1 MSVCNTDVKQKAA
14 PCEHYNFNIFQF
26 LKSYRKQSIQFS
38 FAALAFITFGI
49 GDGITSAYMIHING
63 IMVEANPL
71 IRSIVESHGLLGLI
85 FYKMYMTFM
94 LLTVIVL
101 LEKTSKEPSYWTA
114 NGLFAALAIGG
125 VMATTANLMQV
136 YGFEVLGHGV
146 PAPNQVIAVYLIL
159 TVFFL
164 TVGEYIDNI
173 QKSRKVQ
180 DFMSTYSQDHVK
192 ENPTIISDAR
202 HVAKD
207 KPMLTN
213 VIQNRIS

>member
-71 IRSIVESHGLLGLI
+71 IRSIVESHGLLGLV

-125 VMATTANLMQV
+125 VMAT
-136 YGFEVLGHGV
+136 
-146 PAPNQVIAVYLIL
+146 IAVYLIL

-192 ENPTIISDAR
+192 ENPTII
-202 HVAKD
+202 
-207 KPMLTN
+207 
-213 VIQNRIS
+213 